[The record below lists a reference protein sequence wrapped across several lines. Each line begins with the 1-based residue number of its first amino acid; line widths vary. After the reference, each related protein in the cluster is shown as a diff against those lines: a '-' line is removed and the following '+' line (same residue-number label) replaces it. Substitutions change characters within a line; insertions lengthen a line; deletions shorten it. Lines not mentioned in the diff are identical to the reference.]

1 MKRLIPTKRTIIFAF
16 LYLGLWGICSLLLRA
31 QFRANYFVKTKPGA
45 DVYLDG
51 IKKGS
56 ADASGDF
63 TLEDL
68 AAGSYT
74 ITVKKDGYDDN
85 SQTKKVNGMFGD
97 TFYFELTAVTQPVQ
111 PNLKQLQQQL
121 QQQEIEAPKVEDSAI
136 AYIYINCPIAGG
148 EVFIDGIS
156 KGRTDEIYN
165 QAIPTQPGMR
175 KVEIKKSGYK
185 TVTRRIDVNP
195 RSNPTYSF
203 QLRERGGGFGTT
215 IIVVLFLS
223 LLAGTIFLLARVV
236 GDKNRVRFD
245 RYIIHD
251 IIGRGGMATI
261 YRAKDT
267 TTKQIVALKILDPAF
282 QGDADM
288 VKKFIKEGWVLS
300 EINQESPSA
309 PVVKVFNYGRENNR
323 TKGRPFIAMEYLPGK
338 DLLYYIKGRT
348 VLNLNFVFK
357 IIEQIATALAV
368 AHKKGVY
375 HRDVT
380 PDNVIVVKNDAD
392 NPVAKLIDFGVAR
405 HEYTSVG
412 TLDGSIS
419 GKPPYMSPE
428 QCRCEKVDARSD
440 IYSLGILFYS
450 LIEGHPPFVSKNP
463 FEVMKQHEEAAV
475 PPIKREISS
484 GIIMIINKMLAKN
497 KNDRFVSMA
506 EFLAEMKREVGH

>member
-1 MKRLIPTKRTIIFAF
+1 MKRLIPTKRTLFFAF
-16 LYLGLWGICSLLLRA
+16 LFLGLWGVCSPLLRA
-31 QFRANYFVKTKPGA
+31 QSRANYYVKTEPGA
-45 DVYLDG
+45 TIYLNG
-51 IKKGS
+51 VVQGTVRE
-56 ADASGDF
+56 SGEYI
-63 TLEDL
+63 LNL

-74 ITVKKDGYDDN
+74 IKVAKDGYYEN
-85 SQTKKVNGMFGD
+85 SRTINLDGKYGD
-97 TFYFELTAVTQPVQ
+97 SFSIDLTRIKPLEQ
-111 PNLKQLQQQL
+111 PNLKQPQQPL
-121 QQQEIEAPKVEDSAI
+121 QQQEIEVPKVDDSPI
-136 AYIYINCPIAGG
+136 AYIYINCEIERAEVSLDGKKIGFTDQINNRPI
-148 EVFIDGIS
+148 S
-156 KGRTDEIYN
+156 TLPGRRTI
-165 QAIPTQPGMR
+165 Q
-175 KVEIKKSGYK
+175 IKKSGYK
-185 TVTRRIDVNP
+185 PEKRVIDVNP
-195 RSNPTYSF
+195 GSNPTFSF

-223 LLAGTIFLLARVV
+223 LVAGTVVLLIRVV

-267 TTKQIVALKILDPAF
+267 TTKQFVALKILDPAF

-288 VKKFIKEGWVLS
+288 VKKFIKEGWVMS

-348 VLNLNFVFK
+348 ILNLNFVFK
-357 IIEQIATALAV
+357 IVEQIATALAA

-440 IYSLGILFYS
+440 IYSLGILFFS

-506 EFLAEMKREVGH
+506 EFLAEMKREVGHY

>member
-1 MKRLIPTKRTIIFAF
+1 M
-16 LYLGLWGICSLLLRA
+16 RA
-31 QFRANYFVKTKPGA
+31 QSGSNLIVKTEPGA
-45 DVYLDG
+45 TVYLDG
-51 IKKGS
+51 VPKGT
-56 ADASGDF
+56 AGETGDYF
-63 TLEDL
+63 LDYL
-68 AAGSYT
+68 AAATYR
-74 ITVKKDGYDDN
+74 ITVRKDGYDEN
-85 SQTKKVNGMFGD
+85 SQT
-97 TFYFELTAVTQPVQ
+97 VTLDGRRDRRITITLLRKPLEQPK
-111 PNLKQLQQQL
+111 LKQPQQPL
-121 QQQEIEAPKVEDSAI
+121 QQQEIEAPKIENYPVSTYFYVD
-136 AYIYINCPIAGG
+136 CR
-148 EVFIDGIS
+148 IDGAEVRLDDEFIGFTHAIRDQPILTS
-156 KGRTDEIYN
+156 PGKHNIKIEKPGFRTERQDIVV
-165 QAIPTQPGMR
+165 QAG
-175 KVEIKKSGYK
+175 
-185 TVTRRIDVNP
+185 
-195 RSNPTYSF
+195 SNPAFTF
-203 QLRERGGGFGTT
+203 RLQERGGGFGTT

-223 LLAGTIFLLARVV
+223 LLAGTVVLLIRVV

-267 TTKQIVALKILDPAF
+267 TTKQFVALKILDPAF

-288 VKKFIKEGWVLS
+288 VKKFIKEGWVMS

-338 DLLYYIKGRT
+338 DLLYYIKGRAI
-348 VLNLNFVFK
+348 LNLDFVFK
-357 IIEQIATALAV
+357 IVEQIATALAA

-440 IYSLGILFYS
+440 IYSLGILFFS

-497 KNDRFVSMA
+497 KNDRFVSMV
-506 EFLAEMKREVGH
+506 EFLAEMKREVGHS